1 MAPPFKVLVVDD
13 EPDIVRYLEHVL
25 RRLGYEPV
33 GAAEGG
39 EAVQKALNDPPD
51 LILLDVM
58 MPIMDG
64 FAVLRALRERDATRL
79 VPVIIM
85 TALQGVE
92 NRVKLLEHG
101 ADDVLTKPVDERELV
116 ARVQAVL
123 ARKRHVDQRLGEIT
137 RVRDH
142 FAKFVPDAV
151 KRLVAANPDAPE
163 LAKQELDVTV
173 LFVDISGYSR
183 LAERVSPVDL
193 NALVE
198 RYFGSFLDRITDAG
212 GDINE
217 TSGDG
222 FMAIFQDGDPT
233 AHGVRAVNAGLML
246 LALTEALNQK
256 ELDNPLA
263 IHIGINSGPALVGST
278 RFEGRRGTRWTFT
291 ASGMVTTLA
300 ARLAGAAGDGEILA
314 GPETVRRLGG
324 RYRLERV
331 GNERLKNITEAIE
344 VHRIISPPSK
354 REPWSERAG
363 GGAGGLP
370 GTR

>member
-1 MAPPFKVLVVDD
+1 MARHFKVLVVDD
-13 EPDIVRYLEHVL
+13 EPDIVLYLEHVL
-25 RRLGYEPV
+25 RRLGYETASAGN
-33 GAAEGG
+33 GA
-39 EAVQKALNDPPD
+39 EALEKAAADPPD
-51 LILLDVM
+51 LVLLDVM
-58 MPIMDG
+58 MPVVDG
-64 FAVLRALRERDATRL
+64 FAVCRALREREATRL
-79 VPVIIM
+79 VPVVVM
-85 TALQGVE
+85 TALQGVD

-101 ADDVLTKPVDERELV
+101 ADEVLTKPVDERELV
-116 ARVQAVL
+116 ARVQSAL
-123 ARKRHVDQRLGEIT
+123 ARKGEMDQRLGDVT

-163 LAKQELDVTV
+163 LAKQERDVSV

-183 LAERVSPVDL
+183 LAERVAPVDL

-233 AHGVRAVNAGLML
+233 AHTARTVNAALML
-246 LALTEALNQK
+246 LALTEALNQR
-256 ELDNPLA
+256 EHDHPLA

-291 ASGMVTTLA
+291 ASGLVTTLA

-331 GNERLKNITEAIE
+331 GRERLKNLTEAIE
-344 VHRIISPPSK
+344 VYRVISPPSK
-354 REPWSERAG
+354 R
-363 GGAGGLP
+363 
-370 GTR
+370 

>member
-1 MAPPFKVLVVDD
+1 MTRQFKVLVVDD

-25 RRLGYEPV
+25 RRLGYETASAGD
-33 GAAEGG
+33 GA
-39 EAVQKALNDPPD
+39 EALAKAAADPPD
-51 LILLDVM
+51 LVLLDVM
-58 MPIMDG
+58 MPVMDG
-64 FAVLRALRERDATRL
+64 FAVCRALREREATRL
-79 VPVIIM
+79 VPVVVM
-85 TALQGVE
+85 TALQGVD
-92 NRVKLLEHG
+92 NRVKVLEHG

-116 ARVQAVL
+116 ARIQGAL
-123 ARKRHVDQRLGEIT
+123 ARKREMDHRLGEVT

-163 LAKQELDVTV
+163 LAKQERDVCV

-183 LAERVSPVDL
+183 LAERVAPAEL

-222 FMAIFQDGDPT
+222 FMAIFQDGDPV
-233 AHGVRAVNAGLML
+233 AHTLRAVNAALML

-300 ARLAGAAGDGEILA
+300 ARLAGTAGDGEILA

-331 GNERLKNITEAIE
+331 GRERLKNLTELIE
-344 VHRIISPPSK
+344 VHRIIGP
-354 REPWSERAG
+354 
-363 GGAGGLP
+363 P

>member
-1 MAPPFKVLVVDD
+1 MTRQLKVLVVDD

-25 RRLGYEPV
+25 RRLGYETASAGD
-33 GAAEGG
+33 GAVALE
-39 EAVQKALNDPPD
+39 KAAADPPD
-51 LILLDVM
+51 LVLLDVM
-58 MPIMDG
+58 MPVMDG
-64 FAVLRALRERDATRL
+64 FAVCRALREREATRL
-79 VPVIIM
+79 VPVVVM
-85 TALQGVE
+85 TALQGVD
-92 NRVKLLEHG
+92 NRVKVLEHG

-116 ARVQAVL
+116 ARIQGAL
-123 ARKRHVDQRLGEIT
+123 ARKRAMDHRLGEVT
-137 RVRDH
+137 RVRGH
-142 FAKFVPDAV
+142 FAKFVPEAV

-163 LAKQELDVTV
+163 LAKQERDVSV

-183 LAERVSPVDL
+183 LAERVAPADL

-222 FMAIFQDGDPT
+222 FMAIFQEGDPV
-233 AHGVRAVNAGLML
+233 AHTVRTVNAALML

-256 ELDNPLA
+256 ERDNPLA
-263 IHIGINSGPALVGST
+263 IHIGINSGLALVGST

-331 GNERLKNITEAIE
+331 GRERLKNLTELIE
-344 VHRIISPPSK
+344 VHRIIGP
-354 REPWSERAG
+354 
-363 GGAGGLP
+363 P

>member
-1 MAPPFKVLVVDD
+1 MTQQFKVLVVDD

-25 RRLGYEPV
+25 QRLGYETASAGD
-33 GAAEGG
+33 GA
-39 EAVQKALNDPPD
+39 EAIEKAAADPPD

-58 MPIMDG
+58 MPVMDG
-64 FAVLRALRERDATRL
+64 FAVCRSLRGRDATRL
-79 VPVIIM
+79 IPVIVM
-85 TALQGVE
+85 TALPGIE

-101 ADDVLTKPVDERELV
+101 ADDVLAKPVDERELV
-116 ARVQAVL
+116 ARIQGAL
-123 ARKRHVDQRLGEIT
+123 ARKREFDHRLGELA

-151 KRLVAANPDAPE
+151 RRLVLANPDAPE
-163 LAKQELDVTV
+163 LDKQERDVTV
-173 LFVDISGYSR
+173 LFVDISGYGR
-183 LAERVSPVDL
+183 LAESVAPTDL

-198 RYFGSFLDRITDAG
+198 RYFGRFLDRITDAG

-217 TSGDG
+217 TSGG
-222 FMAIFQDGDPT
+222 FMAIFQDGDPA
-233 AHGVRAVNAGLML
+233 AHAARTVNAALML

-256 ELDNPLA
+256 ELENPLA

-300 ARLAGAAGDGEILA
+300 ARLASVAGDGEIFA

-331 GNERLKNITEAIE
+331 GRERLKNVTEAIE
-344 VHRIISPPSK
+344 VHRIISPPS
-354 REPWSERAG
+354 RR
-363 GGAGGLP
+363 
-370 GTR
+370 

>member
-1 MAPPFKVLVVDD
+1 MTRQFKVLVVDD

-25 RRLGYEPV
+25 RRLGYETASAGD
-33 GAAEGG
+33 GA
-39 EAVQKALNDPPD
+39 EALAKAAADPPD
-51 LILLDVM
+51 LVLLDVV
-58 MPIMDG
+58 MPVMDG
-64 FAVLRALRERDATRL
+64 FAVCRALREREATRL
-79 VPVIIM
+79 VPVVVM
-85 TALQGVE
+85 TALQGVDD
-92 NRVKLLEHG
+92 RVKVLEHG

-116 ARVQAVL
+116 ARIQGAL
-123 ARKRHVDQRLGEIT
+123 ARKREMDQRLRAVT

-142 FAKFVPDAV
+142 FAKFVPEAV

-163 LAKQELDVTV
+163 LAKQERDVSV

-183 LAERVSPVDL
+183 LAERVAPTDL

-222 FMAIFQDGDPT
+222 FMAIFQEGDPV
-233 AHGVRAVNAGLML
+233 AHTVRTVNAALML

-324 RYRLERV
+324 RYRLERM
-331 GNERLKNITEAIE
+331 GRERLKNLTELIE
-344 VHRIISPPSK
+344 VHRIIGP
-354 REPWSERAG
+354 
-363 GGAGGLP
+363 P

>member
-1 MAPPFKVLVVDD
+1 MTRQFKVLVVDD

-25 RRLGYEPV
+25 RRLGYEAV
-33 GAAEGG
+33 SAGDGAEALAKAAE
-39 EAVQKALNDPPD
+39 DPPD
-51 LILLDVM
+51 LVLLDVM
-58 MPIMDG
+58 MPVMDG
-64 FAVLRALRERDATRL
+64 FAVCRALREREATRL
-79 VPVIIM
+79 VPVVVM
-85 TALQGVE
+85 TALQGVD
-92 NRVKLLEHG
+92 NRVKVLEHG

-116 ARVQAVL
+116 ARIQGAL
-123 ARKRHVDQRLGEIT
+123 ARMRAMDHRLREVT

-142 FAKFVPDAV
+142 FAKFVPEAV

-163 LAKQELDVTV
+163 LAKQEHDVSV

-183 LAERVSPVDL
+183 LAERVTPTDL

-222 FMAIFQDGDPT
+222 FMAIFQDGHPV
-233 AHGVRAVNAGLML
+233 AHTVRTVNAALML

-331 GNERLKNITEAIE
+331 GRVSGSRT
-344 VHRIISPPSK
+344 SPS
-354 REPWSERAG
+354 
-363 GGAGGLP
+363 
-370 GTR
+370 

>member
-1 MAPPFKVLVVDD
+1 MTRNFKVLVVDD

-25 RRLGYEPV
+25 HGLGYETASAGD
-33 GAAEGG
+33 GAQAIE
-39 EAVQKALNDPPD
+39 KAAADPPD
-51 LILLDVM
+51 LIVLDVM
-58 MPIMDG
+58 MPVMDG
-64 FAVLRALRERDATRL
+64 FAVCRRLRECEATRL
-79 VPVIIM
+79 IPVIVM
-85 TALQGVE
+85 TALAGIE

-101 ADDVLTKPVDERELV
+101 ADDVLAKPVDERELV
-116 ARVQAVL
+116 ARVQGAL
-123 ARKRHVDQRLGEIT
+123 ARKREVDHRLGDLA

-142 FAKFVPDAV
+142 FAKFVPEAV
-151 KRLVAANPDAPE
+151 RRLVLANPDAPE
-163 LAKQELDVTV
+163 LDKHERDVTV
-173 LFVDISGYSR
+173 LFVDISGYGR
-183 LAERVSPVDL
+183 LAESVAPADL

-222 FMAIFQDGDPT
+222 FMAIFQDGDPA
-233 AHGVRAVNAGLML
+233 AHAARTVNAALML

-256 ELDNPLA
+256 EHEHPLA

-291 ASGMVTTLA
+291 ASGIVTTMA
-300 ARLAGAAGDGEILA
+300 ARLAAAASDGEILA

-331 GNERLKNITEAIE
+331 GRERLKNLSEAIE
-344 VHRIISPPSK
+344 VHRIISPPS
-354 REPWSERAG
+354 RR
-363 GGAGGLP
+363 
-370 GTR
+370 

>member
-1 MAPPFKVLVVDD
+1 MAHPFKVLVVDD

-25 RRLGYEPV
+25 RRLGHEPV
-33 GAAEGG
+33 GAADGA
-39 EAVQKALNDPPD
+39 EALEKAVNDPPD

-58 MPIMDG
+58 MPVMDG
-64 FAVLRALRERDATRL
+64 FAVCRALRDREATRL
-79 VPVIIM
+79 IPIIVM
-85 TALQGVE
+85 TALQGVD
-92 NRVKLLEHG
+92 NRVKVLEHG

-116 ARVQAVL
+116 ARVHGAL
-123 ARKRHVDQRLGEIT
+123 ARKRQADERLGEVT

-163 LAKQELDVTV
+163 LAKQERDVSV
-173 LFVDISGYSR
+173 LFVDISGYGR
-183 LAERVSPVDL
+183 LAERVAPVDL

-222 FMAIFQDGDPT
+222 FMAIFQDSDPT
-233 AHGVRAVNAGLML
+233 AHCVRAVNAALML

-256 ELDNPLA
+256 EHDNPLS
-263 IHIGINSGPALVGST
+263 IHLGINSGPALVGST

-300 ARLAGAAGDGEILA
+300 ARLAAAAGDGEILA
-314 GPETVRRLGG
+314 GPETVHRLGG

-331 GNERLKNITEAIE
+331 GRERLKNLTEAIE
-344 VHRIISPPSK
+344 VHRVISPPSD
-354 REPWSERAG
+354 RQPRG
-363 GGAGGLP
+363 
-370 GTR
+370 

>member
-1 MAPPFKVLVVDD
+1 MARHLKVLVVDD
-13 EPDIVRYLEHVL
+13 EPDIVHYLEHVL
-25 RRLGYEPV
+25 RRLGYETASAGN
-33 GAAEGG
+33 GA
-39 EAVQKALNDPPD
+39 EALERAAADPPD
-51 LILLDVM
+51 LVLLDVM
-58 MPIMDG
+58 MPVMDG
-64 FAVLRALRERDATRL
+64 FAVCRALREREATRL
-79 VPVIIM
+79 VPIVVM
-85 TALQGVE
+85 TALQGVD

-101 ADDVLTKPVDERELV
+101 ADDVLAKPVDERELV
-116 ARVQAVL
+116 ARVQGAL
-123 ARKRHVDQRLGEIT
+123 ARKREMDQRLGDVT

-163 LAKQELDVTV
+163 LAKQERDVTV

-183 LAERVSPVDL
+183 LAERVAPVDL

-222 FMAIFQDGDPT
+222 FMAIFQDGDPV
-233 AHGVRAVNAGLML
+233 AHTVRAVNAALML

-256 ELDNPLA
+256 EHDHPLA
-263 IHIGINSGPALVGST
+263 IHIGINSGPALLGST

-300 ARLAGAAGDGEILA
+300 ARLAGAAGDGELLA

-331 GNERLKNITEAIE
+331 GHERLKNLTEAIE
-344 VHRIISPPSK
+344 VYRVISPPS
-354 REPWSERAG
+354 RR
-363 GGAGGLP
+363 
-370 GTR
+370 

>member
-1 MAPPFKVLVVDD
+1 MAQPFKILIVDD

-25 RRLGYEPV
+25 HRLGYQTATAGD
-33 GAAEGG
+33 GAQAIE
-39 EAVQKALNDPPD
+39 KAAADPPD

-58 MPIMDG
+58 MPVMDG
-64 FAVLRALRERDATRL
+64 FAVCRRLREREATRL
-79 VPVIIM
+79 IPVIVM
-85 TALQGVE
+85 TALTGIE

-101 ADDVLTKPVDERELV
+101 ADDVLAKPVDERELV
-116 ARVQAVL
+116 ARVQGAL
-123 ARKRHVDQRLGEIT
+123 ARKRELDHRLGDLA

-142 FAKFVPDAV
+142 FAKFVPEAV
-151 KRLVAANPDAPE
+151 RRLVLANPDAPE
-163 LAKQELDVTV
+163 LDKQELDVTV
-173 LFVDISGYSR
+173 LFVDISGYGR
-183 LAERVSPVDL
+183 LAESVAPTDL

-222 FMAIFQDGDPT
+222 FMAIFQDGDPS
-233 AHGVRAVNAGLML
+233 AHAARTVNAALML

-256 ELDNPLA
+256 EHEHPLA

-291 ASGMVTTLA
+291 ASGIVTTMA
-300 ARLAGAAGDGEILA
+300 ARLAAAASDGEILA

-331 GNERLKNITEAIE
+331 GRERLKNLSEAVE
-344 VHRIISPPSK
+344 VHRIISPPS
-354 REPWSERAG
+354 RR
-363 GGAGGLP
+363 
-370 GTR
+370 

>member
-1 MAPPFKVLVVDD
+1 MAHPFKVLVVDD
-13 EPDIVRYLEHVL
+13 EPDIVRYLELVL
-25 RRLGYEPV
+25 RRLGHEPV
-33 GAAEGG
+33 GAGDG
-39 EAVQKALNDPPD
+39 EEAIQKALNDPPD

-58 MPIMDG
+58 MPVMDG
-64 FAVLRALRERDATRL
+64 FAVCRALREREATRL

-85 TALQGVE
+85 TALQGVD

-116 ARVQAVL
+116 ARIQGTL
-123 ARKRHVDQRLGEIT
+123 ARKRAMDQRLGDVT

-142 FAKFVPDAV
+142 FAKFVPEAV

-163 LAKQELDVTV
+163 LAKRERDVSV
-173 LFVDISGYSR
+173 LFVDISGYG
-183 LAERVSPVDL
+183 LLTERVAPADL

-222 FMAIFQDGDPT
+222 FMAIFQDGDPA
-233 AHGVRAVNAGLML
+233 AHTMRAVNAALML

-256 ELDNPLA
+256 EHDNPLA
-263 IHIGINSGPALVGST
+263 IHIGVNSGLALVGST

-300 ARLAGAAGDGEILA
+300 ARLAGAAGDGELLA

-331 GNERLKNITEAIE
+331 GRERLKNLTEPIE
-344 VHRIISPPSK
+344 VHRIISPPS
-354 REPWSERAG
+354 RR
-363 GGAGGLP
+363 
-370 GTR
+370 

>member
-1 MAPPFKVLVVDD
+1 MAHPLKVLVVDD

-25 RRLGYEPV
+25 RRLGYEAI
-33 GAAEGG
+33 GAANGA
-39 EAVQKALNDPPD
+39 EALEKAVNDPPD
-51 LILLDVM
+51 LVLLDVM

-64 FAVLRALRERDATRL
+64 FAVCRALRDREATRL
-79 VPVIIM
+79 VPVIVM
-85 TALQGVE
+85 TALGGVD

-101 ADDVLTKPVDERELV
+101 ADEVLTKPVDERELI
-116 ARVQAVL
+116 ARIQSAL
-123 ARKRHVDQRLGEIT
+123 ARKRHVDQRLGEVA

-163 LAKQELDVTV
+163 LAKQERDVSV

-183 LAERVSPVDL
+183 LAERVAPAEL

-198 RYFGSFLDRITDAG
+198 RYFGRFLDRITEAG

-222 FMAIFQDGDPT
+222 FMAIFQDGDPV
-233 AHGVRAVNAGLML
+233 AHSVRAVNAALML
-246 LALTEALNQK
+246 LALTEALNQH
-256 ELDNPLA
+256 ERENPIA

-278 RFEGRRGTRWTFT
+278 RLEGRRGTRWTFT

-300 ARLAGAAGDGEILA
+300 ARLAAAAGDGEILA
-314 GPETVRRLGG
+314 GPETVRRLEG

-331 GNERLKNITEAIE
+331 GRERLKNLTDPIE
-344 VHRIISPPSK
+344 VHRIISPP
-354 REPWSERAG
+354 
-363 GGAGGLP
+363 GA
-370 GTR
+370 R

>member
-1 MAPPFKVLVVDD
+1 MTPQFTVLVVDD

-25 RRLGYEPV
+25 RRLGYETV
-33 GAAEGG
+33 TAGNGA
-39 EAVQKALNDPPD
+39 EALEKARAAPPD
-51 LILLDVM
+51 LVLLDVM

-64 FAVLRALRERDATRL
+64 FAVCRALREHEATRL
-79 VPVIIM
+79 VPVVVM
-85 TALQGVE
+85 TALQGVD
-92 NRVKLLEHG
+92 NRVKVLEHG

-116 ARVQAVL
+116 ARIQGALV
-123 ARKRHVDQRLGEIT
+123 RKGALDRRLGELT

-151 KRLVAANPDAPE
+151 RRLVTANPDAPE
-163 LAKQELDVTV
+163 LAKQERDVSV

-183 LAERVSPVDL
+183 LAEQLAPSDL

-222 FMAIFQDGDPT
+222 FMAIFPDGDPV
-233 AHGVRAVNAGLML
+233 AHAARTVNAALML

-256 ELDNPLA
+256 ERDHPLA

-278 RFEGRRGTRWTFT
+278 RFEGRRGARWTFT
-291 ASGMVTTLA
+291 ASGIVTTLA
-300 ARLAGAAGDGEILA
+300 ARLAATAGDGEILA

-324 RYRLERV
+324 RYRLELV
-331 GNERLKNITEAIE
+331 GRERLKNLTEAIE

-354 REPWSERAG
+354 R
-363 GGAGGLP
+363 
-370 GTR
+370 

>member
-1 MAPPFKVLVVDD
+1 MTRQPKVLVVDD

-25 RRLGYEPV
+25 RRLGYEAV
-33 GAAEGG
+33 SAGDGAEALAKAAE
-39 EAVQKALNDPPD
+39 DPPD
-51 LILLDVM
+51 LVLLDVM
-58 MPIMDG
+58 MPVMDG
-64 FAVLRALRERDATRL
+64 FAVCRALREREATRL
-79 VPVIIM
+79 VPVVVM
-85 TALQGVE
+85 TALQGVD
-92 NRVKLLEHG
+92 NRVKVLEHG

-116 ARVQAVL
+116 ARIQGAL
-123 ARKRHVDQRLGEIT
+123 ARKHAMDHRLGEVT

-142 FAKFVPDAV
+142 FAKFVPEAV

-163 LAKQELDVTV
+163 LAKQEHDVSV

-183 LAERVSPVDL
+183 LAERVTPMDL

-222 FMAIFQDGDPT
+222 FMAIFQDGDPV
-233 AHGVRAVNAGLML
+233 AHTVRTVNAALML

-300 ARLAGAAGDGEILA
+300 ARLAGAAGDGELLA

-331 GNERLKNITEAIE
+331 GRERLKNLTELIE
-344 VHRIISPPSK
+344 VHRIISPP
-354 REPWSERAG
+354 
-363 GGAGGLP
+363 

>member
-1 MAPPFKVLVVDD
+1 MAGQSRVLVVDD
-13 EPDIVRYLEHVL
+13 EPEIIRYLEQVL
-25 RRLGYEPV
+25 RRLGYQTV
-33 GAAEGG
+33 SAANGAQAIE
-39 EAVQKALNDPPD
+39 QALAAPPD
-51 LILLDVM
+51 LVLLDVM
-58 MPIMDG
+58 MPVLDG
-64 FAVLRALRERDATRL
+64 FAVCRALREHEATRL
-79 VPVIIM
+79 VPVVVM
-85 TALQGVE
+85 TALQGVD

-101 ADDVLTKPVDERELV
+101 ADDVLAKPVDERELI
-116 ARVQAVL
+116 ARVQGAL
-123 ARKRHVDQRLGEIT
+123 ARKQHLDRRIAELS

-151 KRLVAANPDAPE
+151 RRLVLANPEAPE
-163 LAKQELDVTV
+163 LAKQELDVSV

-183 LAERVSPVDL
+183 LAERVAPADL

-233 AHGVRAVNAGLML
+233 AHTVRTVNAALML

-256 ELDNPLA
+256 EQDHPLA

-291 ASGMVTTLA
+291 ASGIVTTLA
-300 ARLAGAAGDGEILA
+300 ARLASLAGDGEILA
-314 GPETVRRLGG
+314 GPETVRRLRG
-324 RYRLERV
+324 RYLLERV
-331 GNERLKNITEAIE
+331 GRERLKNLTEAIE
-344 VHRIISPPSK
+344 VHRVISPPSK
-354 REPWSERAG
+354 
-363 GGAGGLP
+363 L
-370 GTR
+370 TR

>member
-1 MAPPFKVLVVDD
+1 MARHFKVLVVDD
-13 EPDIVRYLEHVL
+13 EPDIVLYLEHVL
-25 RRLGYEPV
+25 RRLGYETASAGN
-33 GAAEGG
+33 GA
-39 EAVQKALNDPPD
+39 EALEKAAADPPD
-51 LILLDVM
+51 LVLLDVM
-58 MPIMDG
+58 MPVVDG
-64 FAVLRALRERDATRL
+64 FAVCRALREREATRL
-79 VPVIIM
+79 VPVVVM
-85 TALQGVE
+85 TALQGVD

-101 ADDVLTKPVDERELV
+101 ADEVLTKPVDERELV
-116 ARVQAVL
+116 ARVQSAL
-123 ARKRHVDQRLGEIT
+123 ARKGEMDQRLGDVT

-163 LAKQELDVTV
+163 LAKQERDVSV

-183 LAERVSPVDL
+183 LAERVAPVDL

-233 AHGVRAVNAGLML
+233 AHTARTVNAALML

-256 ELDNPLA
+256 EHDHPLA

-291 ASGMVTTLA
+291 ASGLVTTLA

-331 GNERLKNITEAIE
+331 GRERLKNLTEAIE
-344 VHRIISPPSK
+344 VYRVISPPSK
-354 REPWSERAG
+354 R
-363 GGAGGLP
+363 
-370 GTR
+370 

>member
-1 MAPPFKVLVVDD
+1 MAQPFKILIVDD

-25 RRLGYEPV
+25 HRLGYQTATAGD
-33 GAAEGG
+33 GAQAIE
-39 EAVQKALNDPPD
+39 KAAADPPD

-58 MPIMDG
+58 MPVMDG
-64 FAVLRALRERDATRL
+64 FAVCRRLREREATRL
-79 VPVIIM
+79 IPVIVM
-85 TALQGVE
+85 TALTGIE

-101 ADDVLTKPVDERELV
+101 ADDVLAKPVDERELV
-116 ARVQAVL
+116 ARVQGAL
-123 ARKRHVDQRLGEIT
+123 ARKRELDHRLGDLA

-142 FAKFVPDAV
+142 FAKFVPEAV
-151 KRLVAANPDAPE
+151 RRLVLANPDAPE
-163 LAKQELDVTV
+163 LDKQERDVTV
-173 LFVDISGYSR
+173 LFVDISGYGR
-183 LAERVSPVDL
+183 LAESVAPTDL

-222 FMAIFQDGDPT
+222 FMAIFQDGDPA
-233 AHGVRAVNAGLML
+233 AHAARTVNAALML

-256 ELDNPLA
+256 EHEHPLA

-291 ASGMVTTLA
+291 ASGIVTTMA
-300 ARLAGAAGDGEILA
+300 ARLAAAASDGEVLA

-331 GNERLKNITEAIE
+331 GRERLKNLSEAVE
-344 VHRIISPPSK
+344 VHRIVSPPS
-354 REPWSERAG
+354 RR
-363 GGAGGLP
+363 
-370 GTR
+370 

>member
-1 MAPPFKVLVVDD
+1 MARQLKVLVVDD

-25 RRLGYEPV
+25 RRLGYETASAGD
-33 GAAEGG
+33 GA
-39 EAVQKALNDPPD
+39 EALAKAAADPPD
-51 LILLDVM
+51 LVLLDVM
-58 MPIMDG
+58 MPVMDG
-64 FAVLRALRERDATRL
+64 FAVCRALREREATRL
-79 VPVIIM
+79 IPVVVM
-85 TALQGVE
+85 TALQGVD
-92 NRVKLLEHG
+92 NRVKVLEHG

-116 ARVQAVL
+116 ARIQGAL
-123 ARKRHVDQRLGEIT
+123 ARKREMDHRLGEVT

-163 LAKQELDVTV
+163 LAKQERDVSV
-173 LFVDISGYSR
+173 LFVDISGYSL
-183 LAERVSPVDL
+183 LAERVAPAEL

-222 FMAIFQDGDPT
+222 FMAIFQDGDPV
-233 AHGVRAVNAGLML
+233 AHTVRAVNAALML

-300 ARLAGAAGDGEILA
+300 ARLAGTAGDGEILA

-331 GNERLKNITEAIE
+331 GRERLKNLTEAIE
-344 VHRIISPPSK
+344 VHRIISPP
-354 REPWSERAG
+354 
-363 GGAGGLP
+363 

>member
-1 MAPPFKVLVVDD
+1 MTQALTVLVVDD

-25 RRLGYEPV
+25 HRLGYRTASA
-33 GAAEGG
+33 GDGG
-39 EAVQKALNDPPD
+39 EAIEKALNDSPD

-58 MPIMDG
+58 MPTVDG
-64 FAVLRALRERDATRL
+64 FAVCRALRERPATRL
-79 VPVIIM
+79 IPVIVM
-85 TALQGVE
+85 TALEGVD
-92 NRVKLLEHG
+92 NRVKLLECG

-116 ARVQAVL
+116 ARIQGAL
-123 ARKRHVDQRLGEIT
+123 ARKQAVDQRLGELT

-142 FAKFVPDAV
+142 FAKFVPEAV
-151 KRLVAANPDAPE
+151 RRLVIANPDAPD
-163 LAKQELDVTV
+163 LDKQERDVTV

-183 LAERVSPVDL
+183 LAERVAPADL

-222 FMAIFQDGDPT
+222 FMAIFQDGDPV
-233 AHGVRAVNAGLML
+233 AHAARGVNAALML

-256 ELDNPLA
+256 ERDHPLA
-263 IHIGINSGPALVGST
+263 IHVGINSGAALVGST

-291 ASGMVTTLA
+291 ASGIVTTLA
-300 ARLAGAAGDGEILA
+300 ARLASAAGDGELLA

-331 GNERLKNITEAIE
+331 GQERLKNITEAIE
-344 VHRIISPPSK
+344 VHRIISPPS
-354 REPWSERAG
+354 RR
-363 GGAGGLP
+363 
-370 GTR
+370 

>member
-1 MAPPFKVLVVDD
+1 MAHPFKVLVVDD

-25 RRLGYEPV
+25 RRLGYETASAAN
-33 GAAEGG
+33 GA
-39 EAVQKALNDPPD
+39 EALEKAAADPPD
-51 LILLDVM
+51 LVLLDVM
-58 MPIMDG
+58 MPVMDG
-64 FAVLRALRERDATRL
+64 FAVCRGLRERPATRL
-79 VPVIIM
+79 VPVVVM
-85 TALQGVE
+85 TAMQGVD
-92 NRVKLLEHG
+92 NRVKLLEYG

-116 ARVQAVL
+116 ARIQGTL
-123 ARKRHVDQRLGEIT
+123 ARKRAMDQRLGDVT

-142 FAKFVPDAV
+142 FAKFVPEAV

-163 LAKQELDVTV
+163 LAKQERDVSV
-173 LFVDISGYSR
+173 LFVDISGYS
-183 LAERVSPVDL
+183 LLTERVAPADL

-222 FMAIFQDGDPT
+222 FMAIFQDGDPA
-233 AHGVRAVNAGLML
+233 AHTMRAVNAALML

-256 ELDNPLA
+256 EHDNPLA
-263 IHIGINSGPALVGST
+263 IHIGVNSGLALVGST

-300 ARLAGAAGDGEILA
+300 ARLAGAAGAGEILA

-331 GNERLKNITEAIE
+331 GRERLKNLTEPIE
-344 VHRIISPPSK
+344 VHRIISPPS
-354 REPWSERAG
+354 RR
-363 GGAGGLP
+363 
-370 GTR
+370 

>member
-1 MAPPFKVLVVDD
+1 MTRQLKVLVVDD

-25 RRLGYEPV
+25 RRLGYETASAGD
-33 GAAEGG
+33 GA
-39 EAVQKALNDPPD
+39 EALAKAAADPPD
-51 LILLDVM
+51 LVLLDMM
-58 MPIMDG
+58 MPVMDG
-64 FAVLRALRERDATRL
+64 FAVCRALREREATRL
-79 VPVIIM
+79 VPVVVM
-85 TALQGVE
+85 TALQGVD
-92 NRVKLLEHG
+92 NRVKVLEHG

-116 ARVQAVL
+116 ARIQGAL
-123 ARKRHVDQRLGEIT
+123 ARKREMDHRLGEVT

-142 FAKFVPDAV
+142 FAKFVPEAV

-163 LAKQELDVTV
+163 LAKQERDVSV

-183 LAERVSPVDL
+183 LAERVAPADL

-222 FMAIFQDGDPT
+222 FMAIFQEGDPV
-233 AHGVRAVNAGLML
+233 AHTVRAVNAALML

-256 ELDNPLA
+256 EHDNPLA

-300 ARLAGAAGDGEILA
+300 ARLAGTAGDGEILA

-331 GNERLKNITEAIE
+331 GRERLKNLTELIE
-344 VHRIISPPSK
+344 VHRVISPP
-354 REPWSERAG
+354 
-363 GGAGGLP
+363 GA
-370 GTR
+370 R

>member
-1 MAPPFKVLVVDD
+1 MARHFKVLVVDD
-13 EPDIVRYLEHVL
+13 EPDIVHYLEHVL
-25 RRLGYEPV
+25 RRLGYETATAV
-33 GAAEGG
+33 NGA
-39 EAVQKALNDPPD
+39 EALEKAAADPPD
-51 LILLDVM
+51 LVLLDVM
-58 MPIMDG
+58 MPVMDG
-64 FAVLRALRERDATRL
+64 FAVCRALREREATRL
-79 VPVIIM
+79 VPVVVM
-85 TALQGVE
+85 TALPGVD

-116 ARVQAVL
+116 ARIQGAL
-123 ARKRHVDQRLGEIT
+123 ARKREMDQRLGDVT

-163 LAKQELDVTV
+163 LAKRERDVSV

-183 LAERVSPVDL
+183 LAERVAPVDL

-233 AHGVRAVNAGLML
+233 AHAVRTVNAALML

-256 ELDNPLA
+256 ERDHPLA
-263 IHIGINSGPALVGST
+263 IHLGINSGPALVGST

-300 ARLAGAAGDGEILA
+300 ARLAGAASDGEILA

-331 GNERLKNITEAIE
+331 GRERLKNLTEAIE
-344 VHRIISPPSK
+344 VHRVISPPSK
-354 REPWSERAG
+354 R
-363 GGAGGLP
+363 
-370 GTR
+370 

>member
-1 MAPPFKVLVVDD
+1 MTRQFKVLVVDD

-25 RRLGYEPV
+25 RRLGYETASA
-33 GAAEGG
+33 GDGQEGLAKAA
-39 EAVQKALNDPPD
+39 ADPPD
-51 LILLDVM
+51 LVLLDVM
-58 MPIMDG
+58 MPVMDG
-64 FAVLRALRERDATRL
+64 FAVCRALREREATRL
-79 VPVIIM
+79 VPVVVM
-85 TALQGVE
+85 TALQGIDD
-92 NRVKLLEHG
+92 RVKVLEHG

-116 ARVQAVL
+116 ARIQGAL
-123 ARKRHVDQRLGEIT
+123 ARKREMDHRLGEVT

-142 FAKFVPDAV
+142 FAKFVPDSV

-163 LAKQELDVTV
+163 LAKQERDVSV

-183 LAERVSPVDL
+183 LTERVAPADL

-222 FMAIFQDGDPT
+222 FMAIFQDGDPV
-233 AHGVRAVNAGLML
+233 AHSVRAVNAALML

-300 ARLAGAAGDGEILA
+300 ARLAGTAGDGEILA

-324 RYRLERV
+324 RYRMERV
-331 GNERLKNITEAIE
+331 GRERLKNLTEAIE
-344 VHRIISPPSK
+344 VHRIISPP
-354 REPWSERAG
+354 
-363 GGAGGLP
+363 

>member
-1 MAPPFKVLVVDD
+1 MRPQFKVLVVDD

-25 RRLGYEPV
+25 RRLGYETASA
-33 GAAEGG
+33 GDGQEALAKAAS
-39 EAVQKALNDPPD
+39 DPPD
-51 LILLDVM
+51 LVLLDVM
-58 MPIMDG
+58 MPVMDG
-64 FAVLRALRERDATRL
+64 FAVCRALREREATRL
-79 VPVIIM
+79 VPVVVM
-85 TALQGVE
+85 TALQGIDD
-92 NRVKLLEHG
+92 RVKVLEHG

-116 ARVQAVL
+116 ARIQGAL
-123 ARKRHVDQRLGEIT
+123 ARKREMDHRLGEVT

-163 LAKQELDVTV
+163 LAKQERDVSV

-183 LAERVSPVDL
+183 LTERVAPADL

-222 FMAIFQDGDPT
+222 FMAIFQDGDPV
-233 AHGVRAVNAGLML
+233 AHSVRAVNAALML

-300 ARLAGAAGDGEILA
+300 ARLAGTAGDGEILA

-324 RYRLERV
+324 RYRVERV
-331 GNERLKNITEAIE
+331 GRERLKNLTEAIE
-344 VHRIISPPSK
+344 VHRIISPP
-354 REPWSERAG
+354 
-363 GGAGGLP
+363 

>member
-1 MAPPFKVLVVDD
+1 MARQFKVLIVDD

-25 RRLGYEPV
+25 HRLGYETASAGN
-33 GAAEGG
+33 GA
-39 EAVQKALNDPPD
+39 EALEKAAADPPD
-51 LILLDVM
+51 LVLLDVM
-58 MPIMDG
+58 MPVMDG
-64 FAVLRALRERDATRL
+64 FAVCRALRESETTRL
-79 VPVIIM
+79 VPVVVM
-85 TALQGVE
+85 TALSGID

-101 ADDVLTKPVDERELV
+101 ADDVLAKPVDERELV
-116 ARVQAVL
+116 ARVRGGL
-123 ARKRHVDQRLGEIT
+123 ARKAELDQRLGDLV

-142 FAKFVPDAV
+142 LAKFVPTAV
-151 KRLVAANPDAPE
+151 RRLVLANPGAPE
-163 LAKQELDVTV
+163 LAKQERDVSV

-183 LAERVSPVDL
+183 LAERVAPADL

-222 FMAIFQDGDPT
+222 FMAIFQDGDPV
-233 AHGVRAVNAGLML
+233 AHTGRAVNAALML

-256 ELDNPLA
+256 EGEHPLA

-300 ARLAGAAGDGEILA
+300 ARLAAAAGDGEILA

-331 GNERLKNITEAIE
+331 GRERLKNLTEAIE
-344 VHRIISPPSK
+344 VHRIVSPPS
-354 REPWSERAG
+354 RR
-363 GGAGGLP
+363 
-370 GTR
+370 